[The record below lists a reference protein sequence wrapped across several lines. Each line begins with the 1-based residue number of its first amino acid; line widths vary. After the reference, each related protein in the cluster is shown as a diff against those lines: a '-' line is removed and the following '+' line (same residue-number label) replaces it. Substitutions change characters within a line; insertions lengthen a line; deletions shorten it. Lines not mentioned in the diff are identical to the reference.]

1 MLRAFAGDWSG
12 EAEEVP
18 ELTASEWRHLASVRR
33 TRDGEVVEILNGRG
47 AVGRYRVCDRGG
59 RAKELVV
66 ESVEQVERGGETVL
80 LVAPPKGKDFTGVLQ
95 KAVELGATWIC
106 PLITDHLAVPE
117 ERLREKGTRWETILV
132 EAVKQSG
139 NPWLPALSGPM
150 GIAEALEKTGAG
162 LRICGALTADSEPM
176 GRLWEELPVA
186 GAVELWIGPEGDFSE
201 REYGWLR
208 DAGCRMVSL
217 GPLVLRVE
225 TAAALLL
232 GTVALRRQI

>member
-12 EAEEVP
+12 KAEEVP
-18 ELTASEWRHLASVRR
+18 ELTASEWRHLAAVRR
-33 TRDGEVVEILNGRG
+33 TRDGEEVEILNGRG
-47 AVGRYRVCDRGG
+47 AVGRCRVCDVGG

-80 LVAPPKGKDFTGVLQ
+80 RVAPPKGKDFAGVLQ
-95 KAVELGATWIC
+95 KAVELGATRIS
-106 PLITDHLAVPE
+106 PLITDHVVVPE
-117 ERLREKGTRWETILV
+117 ERLTEKAVRWQAVLV
-132 EAVKQSG
+132 EALKQSG
-139 NPWLPALSGPM
+139 NPWLPELAMPM
-150 GIAEALEKTGAG
+150 GILEALEAGAG
-162 LRICGALTADSEPM
+162 LRICGALTEDSEPM

-201 REYGWLR
+201 REYDWLR
-208 DAGCRMVSL
+208 EAGCRMVSL